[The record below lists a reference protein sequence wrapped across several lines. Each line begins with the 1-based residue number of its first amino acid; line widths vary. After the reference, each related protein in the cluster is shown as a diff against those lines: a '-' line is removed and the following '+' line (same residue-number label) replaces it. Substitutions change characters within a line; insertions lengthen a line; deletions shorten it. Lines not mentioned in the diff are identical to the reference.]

1 MADQPAKTKS
11 GKGKWIIITV
21 VVLLVLGGGG
31 AGAWWFLMRPKP
43 QVTAQELAA
52 QREKQAHFVSLDPFV
67 TNVLSTD
74 GNTHYLQVKIDLKTF
89 DPKTD
94 DEVKAMTP
102 EIRNA
107 ILRILAAQQA
117 DKVGTVQVREQL
129 RREILAGINQI
140 LNTGSDASGQ
150 AVAPTAHAAHV
161 APLAAPVAGVYFTA
175 FVVQ

>member
-1 MADQPAKTKS
+1 MADKPAKTKS
-11 GKGKWIIITV
+11 GKGKWIIIMV

-52 QREKQAHFVSLDPFV
+52 QREKLAHFVSLDPFV

-89 DPKTD
+89 EPKTD

-129 RREILAGINQI
+129 RSEILTAINQI
-140 LNTGSDASGQ
+140 LNTGSDASGK
-150 AVAPTAHAAHV
+150 AVAPTAHAAQ
-161 APLAAPVAGVYFTA
+161 AAGPVVGVYFTA